1 MPNEQK
7 KFQQIIDVSLEF
19 AQAKDVDLLLEKI
32 LGAARKFVNAEAGS
46 IYIEDGDK
54 LQYHHTQNETLQN
67 QAAPEEKRIYRSS
80 SLAPVEPDSIAAYIA
95 KTGKIVNIADVQQ
108 LPEDTP
114 YSLKHSYVSEPH
126 HQVKS
131 VFAFPL
137 KNLKEKAIG
146 VVQLTN
152 PQNETGEI
160 SPIPE
165 DDMPL
170 IRLFANNAANAIERS
185 RATRARIMGIIQVLT
200 TLRNTEETV
209 DHFNRI
215 GAYSAEIYEVWAH
228 KKNIP
233 QATIE
238 SQKDTLR
245 MAAMLHD
252 IGKLAVPNIIRRK
265 PGRLTDEEYET
276 MKQHT
281 LKGAQLLLKYA
292 QSEIE
297 KIAAEIALNHHERWD
312 GAGYPGHV
320 DPEPGHVLPGYED
333 EEGKARGKKGE
344 EIPVFGRIVAVA
356 DVYESLLSRRVYRDA
371 WKEADV
377 LEQLRK
383 GAGTQFDPEMID
395 AFFSSLDT
403 IHAIAQRYPD

>member
-7 KFQQIIDVSLEF
+7 KFQQIIDMSLDF
-19 AQAKDVDLLLEKI
+19 AQAKDMDLLLEKI

-54 LQYHHTQNETLQN
+54 LQYHHTQNKTLQN
-67 QAAPEEKRIYRSS
+67 QSAPGEKRIYQS
-80 SLAPVEPDSIAAYIA
+80 SLAPAEPDSIAAYVA

-114 YSLKHSYVSEPH
+114 YSLEHSYLSESH
-126 HQVKS
+126 HQVKA
-131 VFAFPL
+131 VLAFPL

-146 VVQLTN
+146 VVQLSN

-160 SPIPE
+160 GPISE
-165 DDMPL
+165 DEMPL
-170 IRLFANNAANAIERS
+170 IRLFANNAANAIERARS
-185 RATRARIMGIIQVLT
+185 TRARIMGIIQVLT

-209 DHFNRI
+209 AHFNRL
-215 GAYSAEIYEVWAH
+215 GAYSAKIFEVWAR
-228 KKNIP
+228 KKKIP
-233 QATIE
+233 QAEIE

-252 IGKLAVPNIIRRK
+252 IGKLAIPNIIRRK

-292 QSEIE
+292 QSETE

-320 DPEPGHVLPGYED
+320 DPETGQVLPGYED
-333 EEGKARGKKGE
+333 ERGKPRGKKGE
-344 EIPVFGRIVAVA
+344 EIPVFGRIVAIA
-356 DVYESLLSRRVYRDA
+356 DVYESLLSRRVYRNA

-383 GAGTQFDPEMID
+383 GTGTQFDPEIID